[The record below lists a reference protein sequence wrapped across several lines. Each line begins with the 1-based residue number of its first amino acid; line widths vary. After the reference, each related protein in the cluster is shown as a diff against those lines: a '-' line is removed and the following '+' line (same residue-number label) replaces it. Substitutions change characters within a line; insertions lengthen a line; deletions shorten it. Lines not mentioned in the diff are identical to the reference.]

1 MIWLGLFFGVAAGAA
16 EVAFRLFASSVLD
29 RSFLKQGWNIV
40 WAVPLA
46 HLLLFGILGLF
57 LALVWTRWRGEGLFR
72 VALVGLVAVGVFAVL
87 LNYHSL
93 HLIARTLLSLG
104 IAVQF
109 GGFLWRHPRGFRRFL
124 RAVTLPAIGLVAITP
139 FAFRA
144 KDAVF
149 ERRAMANLPKARTN
163 APNVLLVVMDVV
175 RAADMS
181 LYGYAR
187 KTTPNLDRFAEQS
200 VVFDNAFSTAP
211 WTLPSHASMFTGR
224 YPHEMSADWA
234 EPLDD
239 MYPTLAERLRDNGY
253 VTAGFVANYFYGMP
267 EYGLNRGFIHYESRR
282 MNLGSVMNTSAFGS
296 LLLGR
301 FNRFTK
307 SYYRPERRRASEIN
321 ERVIHWLPPRGTRPF
336 FVFVN
341 YIDAHLPYVSPPPY
355 DLKFAR
361 TEPPTRHN
369 RIGQQKTDSELR
381 GLHDVYDGAIAYEDA
396 QLAAL
401 LQELRRRGQLSNTVL
416 IVTSDHGEEFAE
428 HGWVSHGNGLN
439 LPALHVPL
447 LVSYPGRI
455 PAGTRIT
462 DQITLRDL
470 PATVVDLAGLRA
482 EVHFPGRSLSRHWDS
497 TQQAMH
503 GSISPLLSEVKPW
516 KGESPWYA
524 GAKGEMH
531 SIISGRYHYILNGDK
546 REELYDIVA
555 DPWEKT
561 DLAKRPD
568 AKPVLMDVRAAL
580 TSAMGSG
587 AQSTAT
593 VGLK

>member
-1 MIWLGLFFGVAAGAA
+1 MVWLSLFFGIAAGTA
-16 EVAFRLFASSVLD
+16 EVAFRLFASFVLN
-29 RSFLKQGWNIV
+29 RPFYKEGWNII

-46 HLLLFGILGLF
+46 HLLLFGILGLL
-57 LALVWTRWRGEGLFR
+57 LALVWTRWRGEALFR
-72 VALVGLVAVGVFAVL
+72 VVLVGLVAVGVFAVL
-87 LNYHSL
+87 LNYHGL
-93 HLIARTLLSLG
+93 HLIARTLLSVG
-104 IAVQF
+104 IAVQL
-109 GGFLWRHPRGFRRFL
+109 GGFLSRHPRGFRQFL

-144 KDAVF
+144 KDSVS
-149 ERRAMANLPKARTN
+149 ERRTLAKLDKAKAN
-163 APNVLLVVMDVV
+163 APNVLFVVMDVV

-181 LYGYAR
+181 LYGYTR
-187 KTTPNLDRFAEQS
+187 QTTPNLDRFAEQS

-211 WTLPSHASMFTGR
+211 WTLPSHASMFTGH
-224 YPHEMSADWA
+224 YPHEMSADF
-234 EPLDD
+234 ERPLDD
-239 MYPTLAERLRDNGY
+239 TYPTLAERLRDNGY

-282 MNLGSVMNTSAFGS
+282 MNVGSVMNTSAFGS
-296 LLLGR
+296 LLLSR
-301 FNRFTK
+301 FNHLTRF
-307 SYYRPERRRASEIN
+307 YYRPERRRASEFN
-321 ERVIHWLPPRGTRPF
+321 ERLLRWLPRSPTRPF

-341 YIDAHLPYVSPPPY
+341 YIDAHLPYFPPPPY

-361 TEPPTRHN
+361 TEPPTRYN
-369 RIGQQKTDSELR
+369 RIGQHNTDSELR
-381 GLHDVYDGAIAYEDA
+381 GLHDVYDGVIAYEDA

-401 LQELRRRGQLSNTVL
+401 LQELRKRGQLSNTVV

-428 HGWVSHGNGLN
+428 HGWVSHGNGLY

-455 PAGTRIT
+455 PAGTRVT

-470 PATVVDLAGLRA
+470 PATAVDLAGLRA
-482 EVHFPGRSLSRHWDS
+482 EVHFPGRSLAIYWDS
-497 TQQAMH
+497 TQQRVQ
-503 GSISPLLSEVKPW
+503 GPVSPLLSEINPRKAEP
-516 KGESPWYA
+516 SWYA
-524 GAKGEMH
+524 NAKGKMH

-580 TSAMGSG
+580 TSAMRSG
-587 AQSTAT
+587 AQSVAA
-593 VGLK
+593 GGG